1 MLQIGIDQ
9 HRSGTAAVGVVQ
21 PRQHRR
27 LLAEVAGEL
36 QQRDGLVG
44 MALCQAR
51 ITATVASEDP
61 SSISSRW
68 STSGKA
74 MTRSMK
80 ALITSASLKQAAT
93 THTCSLAIN
102 ARSALFGTVG
112 LPAQS

>member
-1 MLQIGIDQ
+1 M
-9 HRSGTAAVGVVQ
+9 
-21 PRQHRR
+21 
-27 LLAEVAGEL
+27 
-36 QQRDGLVG
+36 
-44 MALCQAR
+44 
-51 ITATVASEDP
+51 
-61 SSISSRW
+61 SSRW

-80 ALITSASLKQAAT
+80 VLITSASLKQAAT